1 MKNIQDLYPS
11 EKGNPK
17 THEARQMGQ
26 ESKASLSYV
35 RLYLPPPTHTPRKRR
50 RKRKDKNINN
60 KTVMVITALLTR
72 AVSSRNTITCKLNI
86 L

>member
-35 RLYLPPPTHTPRKRR
+35 RLCLLPQTHTKKEKEEEER
-50 RKRKDKNINN
+50 
-60 KTVMVITALLTR
+60 
-72 AVSSRNTITCKLNI
+72 
-86 L
+86 